1 MSMTGDQQPFH
12 STNKLSERLDI
23 DFALQAAGL
32 GVWELDPLTDEVIW
46 DDQCRGLYG
55 LTRGNQIPYQQAI
68 QYIHPN
74 DASRVDEAVQWAMN
88 PESGG
93 VYDETYRTIGVEDG
107 KLRWVR
113 FQGKG
118 YFTEDGKL
126 HRFAGV
132 GQDVTQHMSAQQR
145 IEASQRQL
153 LTQFE
158 QSPVGI
164 AIISQENL
172 TFQMA
177 NSFYGFLVGR
187 QPGQLVG
194 KPLLEALP
202 ELAGQG
208 FDELLRK
215 VISTSTPYIAQEV
228 AVELIRQNQLET
240 IYVDLTY
247 QPLRD
252 EHYVSG
258 VLVVATDVTQQVR
271 SRRAVEASEAQLR
284 SLVDSAPFPIGVYI
298 GPQMQILLANQSIMD
313 VWGKGNDV
321 VGKSY
326 KEILPELETQPI
338 FGQIMQ
344 VLNTGEAFHARNQQV
359 DIVVDGRLQPF
370 YFNYSFTP
378 LFDAD
383 GRVYGV
389 MNTAAEVTDLIR
401 AKQALEASET
411 RLRSIIATAPAGMGL
426 FVGRDLIVDL
436 PNQTF
441 IDIVGKGPDIVGKPL
456 REVMP
461 ELLTENQPFLQI
473 LDDVYTSGKMFQSF
487 GSRVDIVQHGMM
499 THNYYNITYTPLRN
513 DQGEVYAILDIAID
527 VTEEIKARQQ
537 LQEVEATL
545 RGAIELADMGTWELD
560 MISGLTTYSD
570 RLKDLFE
577 FTHSYIDKEHLYQP
591 IDEADRARIMS
602 AVERAASP
610 ESDGLLD
617 EEYTIVTQQTGRHR
631 IVRAQGKMYF
641 DDQGNPVK
649 MIGSMRDVTEQ
660 RQSQLALEQL
670 VQRRTEELASVN
682 EELAATNEEIAASN
696 EEYAALNEEL
706 EEANGLLMRSN
717 DNLQKFAYV
726 ASHDLQEPLRKIQ
739 QFGDL
744 LKTRYTASNN
754 EEMAYIDRMQSAASR
769 MSTLIR
775 DLLDFSRISTQRET
789 NLPVSLN
796 TIVDQ
801 VLTTL
806 ELVIA
811 ETKAEVKVG
820 ALPTITGDESQ
831 LNQLF
836 QNLIANAIKFRQP
849 TVAPVIQINAHT
861 VQAIDLPPSVKPA
874 RAVRTYYRID
884 VADNGVG
891 FDEKYLDRIFQVFQR
906 LHGKSEFAGTGIGLA
921 ICEKVATNHGGAIT
935 ATSRPGQGATFM
947 VYLPA

>member
-1 MSMTGDQQPFH
+1 MTGDQQPFH
-12 STNKLSERLDI
+12 PTSKLTERLDI

-32 GVWELDPLTDEVIW
+32 GVWELDPLTLQVLL
-46 DDQCRGLYG
+46 DDRCRELYG
-55 LTRGNQIPYQQAI
+55 LKQGNQLSYKQLI
-68 QYIHPN
+68 QYIHPD
-74 DASRVDEAVQWAMN
+74 DASRVDKAVQWAMT

-93 VYDETYRTIGVEDG
+93 VYDETYRLIGVDNEAF
-107 KLRWVR
+107 RWVR

-126 HRFAGV
+126 YRFAGV
-132 GQDVTQHMSAQQR
+132 GQDVTQQVSAQQR
-145 IEASQRQL
+145 IEASQQQL
-153 LTQFE
+153 LTLFE
-158 QSPVGI
+158 QSPVGV
-164 AIISQENL
+164 AIIREENL
-172 TFQMA
+172 TFEMA
-177 NSFYGFLVGR
+177 NPFYGHLVGR
-187 QPGQLVG
+187 QPDQIVG

-208 FDELLRK
+208 FDELLK
-215 VISTSTPYIAQEV
+215 NVISTGTPFIAQEV
-228 AVELIRQNQLET
+228 AVDLIRHDHLET

-252 EHYVSG
+252 EQHISG

-271 SRRAVEASEAQLR
+271 SRRAVEASETQLR

-338 FGQIMQ
+338 FAQIMQ
-344 VLNTGEAFHARNQQV
+344 VLTTGQAFHARNQQV
-359 DIVVDGRLQPF
+359 DIVVDGRLQSF

-383 GRVYGV
+383 GQVYGV
-389 MNTAAEVTDLIR
+389 MNTAAEVTDLIQ

-411 RLRSIIATAPAGMGL
+411 RLHSIIATAPAGMGL

-441 IDIVGKGPDIVGKPL
+441 INIVGKGPDIVGKPL

-487 GSRVDIVQHGMM
+487 GSRVDIVQHGIM

-513 DQGEVYAILDIAID
+513 DQGQVYAILDIAID

-570 RLKDLFE
+570 RLKHLFE
-577 FTHSYIDKEHLYQP
+577 FTQDYIDREHLYNP
-591 IDEADRARIMS
+591 IDEVDRARIME
-602 AVERAASP
+602 AVAQASSP
-610 ESDGLLD
+610 DSDGLLD
-617 EEYTIVTQQTGRHR
+617 EEYTVITQQTGRQR
-631 IVRAQGKMYF
+631 IVRAQGKVYF
-641 DDQGNPVK
+641 DDQGNPIK
-649 MIGSMRDVTEQ
+649 MVGSMRDITEE
-660 RQSQLALEQL
+660 RQTQLALEQL
-670 VQRRTEELASVN
+670 VQHRTEELAAVN

-706 EEANGLLMRSN
+706 EEANGLLIRSN

-744 LKTRYTASNN
+744 LKTRFDASTG
-754 EEMAYIDRMQSAASR
+754 EELVYIDRMQSAASR

-775 DLLDFSRISTQRET
+775 DLLDFSRISTQQDT
-789 NLPVSLN
+789 SISVPLN
-796 TIVDQ
+796 AIVDQ

-811 ETKAEVKVG
+811 ETNTEVKVG
-820 ALPTITGDESQ
+820 LLPTVTGDASQ

-849 TVAPVIQINAHT
+849 TTPPLIQINAYAVLAT
-861 VQAIDLPPSVKPA
+861 DLPPSVKPT

-884 VADNGVG
+884 IADNGVG

-906 LHGKSEFAGTGIGLA
+906 LHSKSEFAGTGIGLA
-921 ICEKVATNHGGAIT
+921 ICEKVVANHGGAIT
-935 ATSRPGQGATFM
+935 ATSRPGQGTTFI
-947 VYLPA
+947 VYLPT